1 MLLSVRGEG
10 QEWAG
15 FFWCVYLSLTLPLP
29 AKASFYKL
37 CFDVMLCFCVLLQA
51 SCSCFIM
58 FLRFYFAKNTQW
70 RLMKLLCWSFV
81 MLNPAGIC
89 LQVLGCRDDQ
99 SWKSTQRCH
108 ACLFSEGTPYTVT
121 PMSGSQ
127 LEQKQKRFRWSESS
141 WKVYLVNT
149 VLTGGTALAA
159 YFAHFL
165 GIADYILSHHL
176 WETIALG
183 LLAIQVVK
191 FQ

>member
-1 MLLSVRGEG
+1 M
-10 QEWAG
+10 
-15 FFWCVYLSLTLPLP
+15 
-29 AKASFYKL
+29 
-37 CFDVMLCFCVLLQA
+37 
-51 SCSCFIM
+51 
-58 FLRFYFAKNTQW
+58 
-70 RLMKLLCWSFV
+70 
-81 MLNPAGIC
+81 
-89 LQVLGCRDDQ
+89 
-99 SWKSTQRCH
+99 
-108 ACLFSEGTPYTVT
+108 T

-149 VLTGGTALAA
+149 DRDTVLTGGTALAA

-165 GIADYILSHHL
+165 GIADYILSHHP